1 MFAAVSRSFNSLEV
15 PNYRRYFAG
24 QVVSISGNWMQI
36 VAEMW
41 LIVREEIKAQPHV
54 RALTEFL
61 ASYIRDTMSS
71 AAPGT

>member
-1 MFAAVSRSFNSLEV
+1 VLPALIGDPEPELIRCFPPPPGLTS
-15 PNYRRYFAG
+15 
-24 QVVSISGNWMQI
+24 
-36 VAEMW
+36 EMW